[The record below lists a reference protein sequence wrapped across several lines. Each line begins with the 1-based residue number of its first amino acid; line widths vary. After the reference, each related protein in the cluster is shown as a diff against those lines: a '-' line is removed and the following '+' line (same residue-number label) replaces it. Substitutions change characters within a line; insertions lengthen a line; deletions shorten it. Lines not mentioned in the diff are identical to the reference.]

1 MQPEPMTLRERQRLE
16 VTAAIHDAAAEL
28 LLDNGWTATTT
39 DMIAAKAGI
48 SSRTFFNHFATKE
61 DAALGLRQL
70 HVPVEARTAFLA
82 SDADLLERVVL
93 LTMSVLRTV
102 TPDDGLN
109 DRRAVLLRTVP
120 ELRTRVKYFSV
131 TAGELIEPILVEEL
145 EQNQPLNT
153 LLDYDDVRD
162 AAAALRMLAGTI
174 IRFAFT
180 QHQDAFSVTPDS
192 TLWTAIETFRKVIKT
207 S

>member
-1 MQPEPMTLRERQRLE
+1 MKQKPIGLRERQRLE

-70 HVPVEARTAFLA
+70 HVPDDAHNAFLA
-82 SDADLLERVVL
+82 SDADLLERAVM
-93 LTMSVLRTV
+93 LTMSVLRTM
-102 TPDDGLN
+102 TPDDGL
-109 DRRAVLLRTVP
+109 DRRRATLVRTVP
-120 ELRTRVKYFSV
+120 ELRTRIKYFSV

-145 EQNQPLNT
+145 EQNQQIGEST
-153 LLDYDDVRD
+153 DSQD
-162 AAAALRMLAGTI
+162 AATALRMLAGTV
-174 IRFAFT
+174 IRFALT
-180 QHQDAFSVTPDS
+180 QDSGALSATPDS
-192 TLWTAIETFRKVIKT
+192 TLRTTIETFRKVIKT

>member
-1 MQPEPMTLRERQRLE
+1 MKQKPIGLRERQRLE

-70 HVPVEARTAFLA
+70 HVPDDAHNAFLA
-82 SDADLLERVVL
+82 SDADLLERTVM
-93 LTMSVLRTV
+93 LTMSVLRTM
-102 TPDDGLN
+102 TPDDGL
-109 DRRAVLLRTVP
+109 DRRRATLVRTVP
-120 ELRTRVKYFSV
+120 ELRTRIKYFSV

-145 EQNQPLNT
+145 EQNQQIGEST
-153 LLDYDDVRD
+153 DAQD
-162 AAAALRMLAGTI
+162 AATALRMLSGTV
-174 IRFAFT
+174 IRFALT
-180 QHQDAFSVTPDS
+180 QDSGALSATPDS
-192 TLWTAIETFRKVIKT
+192 TLRTTIETFRKVIKT

>member
-1 MQPEPMTLRERQRLE
+1 MKQKPIGLRERQRLE

-70 HVPVEARTAFLA
+70 HVPDDAHNAFLA
-82 SDADLLERVVL
+82 SDADLLERTVM
-93 LTMSVLRTV
+93 LTMSVLRTM
-102 TPDDGLN
+102 TPDDGL
-109 DRRAVLLRTVP
+109 DRRRATLVRTVP
-120 ELRTRVKYFSV
+120 ELRTRIKYFSV

-145 EQNQPLNT
+145 EQNQQIGEST
-153 LLDYDDVRD
+153 DSQD
-162 AAAALRMLAGTI
+162 AATALRMMAGTV
-174 IRFAFT
+174 IRFALT
-180 QHQDAFSVTPDS
+180 QDSGTLSATTDS
-192 TLWTAIETFRKVIKT
+192 TLRTTIETFRKVIKT

>member
-1 MQPEPMTLRERQRLE
+1 MKQKPIGLRERQRLE

-70 HVPVEARTAFLA
+70 HVPDDAHNAFLA
-82 SDADLLERVVL
+82 SDADLLERAVM
-93 LTMSVLRTV
+93 LTMSVLRTM
-102 TPDDGLN
+102 TPDDGL
-109 DRRAVLLRTVP
+109 DRRRATLVRTVP
-120 ELRTRVKYFSV
+120 ELRTRIKYFSV

-145 EQNQPLNT
+145 EQNQQIGEST
-153 LLDYDDVRD
+153 DAQD
-162 AAAALRMLAGTI
+162 AATALRMLSGTV
-174 IRFAFT
+174 IRFALT
-180 QHQDAFSVTPDS
+180 QDSGALSATPDS
-192 TLWTAIETFRKVIKT
+192 TLRTTIETFRKVIKT

>member
-1 MQPEPMTLRERQRLE
+1 MKQKPIGLRERQRLE
-16 VTAAIHDAAAEL
+16 VTAAIHDAAVEL

-70 HVPVEARTAFLA
+70 HVPDDAHNAFLA
-82 SDADLLERVVL
+82 SDADLLERAVM
-93 LTMSVLRTV
+93 LTMSVLRTM
-102 TPDDGLN
+102 TPDDGL
-109 DRRAVLLRTVP
+109 DRRRATLVRTVP
-120 ELRTRVKYFSV
+120 ELRTRIKYFSV

-145 EQNQPLNT
+145 EQNQQIGESP
-153 LLDYDDVRD
+153 DSQD
-162 AAAALRMLAGTI
+162 AATALRMLAGTV
-174 IRFAFT
+174 IRFALT
-180 QHQDAFSVTPDS
+180 QDSGALSATPDS
-192 TLWTAIETFRKVIKT
+192 TLRTTIETFRKVIKT

>member
-28 LLDNGWTATTT
+28 LLDHGWTATTV
-39 DMIAAKAGI
+39 DKIAAKVGI
-48 SSRTFFNHFATKE
+48 SNRTFFNHFATKE
-61 DAALGLRQL
+61 DAALGLRPL

-109 DRRAVLLRTVP
+109 DRRTVLLRMVP
-120 ELRTRVKYFSV
+120 ELRARVKYFSV
-131 TAGELIEPILVEEL
+131 TAGELIEPILVGEL

-192 TLWTAIETFRKVIKT
+192 TLRKAIETFRKVIKT

>member
-1 MQPEPMTLRERQRLE
+1 MKQKPIGLRERQRLE

-70 HVPVEARTAFLA
+70 HVPDDAHNAFLA
-82 SDADLLERVVL
+82 SDADLLERAVM
-93 LTMSVLRTV
+93 LTMSVLRTM
-102 TPDDGLN
+102 TPDDGL
-109 DRRAVLLRTVP
+109 DRRRATLVRTVP
-120 ELRTRVKYFSV
+120 ELRTRIKYFSV

-145 EQNQPLNT
+145 EQNQQIGEST
-153 LLDYDDVRD
+153 DAQD
-162 AAAALRMLAGTI
+162 AATALRMLSGTV
-174 IRFAFT
+174 IRFALT
-180 QHQDAFSVTPDS
+180 QDSGALSATPDS
-192 TLWTAIETFRKVIKT
+192 TLRTTIETFRKVIET